1 MGNSIESVDSNHA
14 LTSLKS
20 PNMSPLSDV
29 KNKATGVERSVTNHE
44 VQSDFSVDQLA
55 EAAKAVE
62 TVVNSASETS
72 LSFSLVPELNRM
84 VVSVREVGSDEIV
97 RQFPP
102 EEFLTVAKFIAA
114 QNPEE
119 LSEDFLKGLLFD
131 QRT

>member
-1 MGNSIESVDSNHA
+1 MVNNIESVDSNQA
-14 LTSLKS
+14 LISLKS
-20 PNMSPLSDV
+20 PSMSSLNEV
-29 KNKATGVERSVTNHE
+29 KNRGTGDEKSITNPE
-44 VQSDFSVDQLA
+44 AQADISVDQLT

>member
-1 MGNSIESVDSNHA
+1 MVNNIESVDSNQA
-14 LTSLKS
+14 LISLKS
-20 PNMSPLSDV
+20 PNMSSLNEV
-29 KNKATGVERSVTNHE
+29 KSRGTADEKSITNPE
-44 VQSDFSVDQLA
+44 ARADISVDQLT

>member
-1 MGNSIESVDSNHA
+1 MVNNIESVDSNQA
-14 LTSLKS
+14 LISLKS
-20 PNMSPLSDV
+20 PNMSSLNEV
-29 KNKATGVERSVTNHE
+29 KSRGTGDEKSITNPE
-44 VQSDFSVDQLA
+44 AQADISVDQLT

>member
-1 MGNSIESVDSNHA
+1 MVNNIESVDSNQA
-14 LTSLKS
+14 LISLKS
-20 PNMSPLSDV
+20 PNMSSLNEV
-29 KNKATGVERSVTNHE
+29 KNRGTGDEKSITNPE
-44 VQSDFSVDQLA
+44 AQADISVDQLR
-55 EAAKAVE
+55 EAAKTVE